1 MIKPLSMLKTGERGK
16 IVRIEGGM
24 MVIKRLTDLGF
35 VPEQE
40 VEVIRSAPR
49 GPVAI
54 KIKGAVYA
62 LGRGIADK
70 IYVEEVHE

>member
-1 MIKPLSMLKTGERGK
+1 MIRPLSTLKIGEKGK
-16 IVRIEGGM
+16 IVRLEGGIGM
-24 MVIKRLTDLGF
+24 IKRLTDLGF

-49 GPVAI
+49 GPIAI
-54 KIKGAVYA
+54 KIKGTIYA

-70 IYVEEVHE
+70 VYVDDV